1 MITLTKMSLVDKIN
15 SDIKEAMKA
24 KDRDKLN
31 TVRAIKSEV
40 LKKATEAGAG
50 DAIEDAVVVSILQK
64 LLKQRKDSA
73 ALYVEQGRPELAD
86 EEQVQADI
94 ISAYLPEMLS
104 EDKIGEVVVAIISKI
119 GAAGPSDM
127 GKVMGMATK
136 ELAGKADNKVVAQVV
151 KSKLVG

>member
-1 MITLTKMSLVDKIN
+1 MSLVEQIN

-50 DAIEDAVVVSILQK
+50 DAIEDSVVVGILQK

-73 ALYVEQGRPELAD
+73 TLYVEQGRPELAE

-94 ISAYLPEMLS
+94 ISTYLPEMLS
-104 EDKIGEVVVAIISKI
+104 EDKIGEIVVEIINRI
-119 GAAGPSDM
+119 GASGPSDM